1 MHEGLA
7 VIEEEGLSARWAR
20 HRAAGEQL
28 MQGLV
33 ALGFKPL
40 VKNPEDRIWHVTT
53 VMPPEGV
60 DEVGLRQ
67 RLMDRYDI
75 EIAGALG
82 RLAGKVI
89 RIGTI
94 GPLADSDSVRF
105 LLDSIGSCL

>member
-1 MHEGLA
+1 
-7 VIEEEGLSARWAR
+7 
-20 HRAAGEQL
+20 
-28 MQGLV
+28 
-33 ALGFKPL
+33 
-40 VKNPEDRIWHVTT
+40 
-53 VMPPEGV
+53 
-60 DEVGLRQ
+60 
-67 RLMDRYDI
+67 MDRYEI

>member
-1 MHEGLA
+1 M
-7 VIEEEGLSARWAR
+7 
-20 HRAAGEQL
+20 
-28 MQGLV
+28 
-33 ALGFKPL
+33 
-40 VKNPEDRIWHVTT
+40 KNAEDRIWHVST

-60 DEVGLRQ
+60 DEAGLRQ

-94 GPLADSDSVRF
+94 GPLADSERVKF